1 MKKGSLL
8 NKEISS
14 VIAGMGPTDMLTIGD
29 CGLPVPENVRRID
42 LALKKGVPTFED
54 TLKVVLEE
62 LCVEKVI
69 IASEIKAKN
78 ADLYGT
84 LKNVFADI
92 EIEEI
97 PHEEFKEKTKLSKAV
112 IRTGEYRPYANIILQ
127 SGVTF

>member
-1 MKKGSLL
+1 MRGKSHHCQRDK
-8 NKEISS
+8 
-14 VIAGMGPTDMLTIGD
+14 
-29 CGLPVPENVRRID
+29 
-42 LALKKGVPTFED
+42 
-54 TLKVVLEE
+54 
-62 LCVEKVI
+62 
-69 IASEIKAKN
+69 SEN

>member
-14 VIAGMGPTDMLTIGD
+14 VIAGMGHTDMLTIGD

-112 IRTGEYRPYANIILQ
+112 IRERG
-127 SGVTF
+127 

>member
-1 MKKGSLL
+1 M
-8 NKEISS
+8 
-14 VIAGMGPTDMLTIGD
+14 
-29 CGLPVPENVRRID
+29 
-42 LALKKGVPTFED
+42 
-54 TLKVVLEE
+54 
-62 LCVEKVI
+62 EKVI

-112 IRTGEYRPYANIILQ
+112 IRTGGI
-127 SGVTF
+127 

>member
-14 VIAGMGPTDMLTIGD
+14 VIAGMGHTDMLTIGD

-69 IASEIKAKN
+69 IACEIKANN
-78 ADLYGT
+78 AVL
-84 LKNVFADI
+84 
-92 EIEEI
+92 
-97 PHEEFKEKTKLSKAV
+97 
-112 IRTGEYRPYANIILQ
+112 
-127 SGVTF
+127 